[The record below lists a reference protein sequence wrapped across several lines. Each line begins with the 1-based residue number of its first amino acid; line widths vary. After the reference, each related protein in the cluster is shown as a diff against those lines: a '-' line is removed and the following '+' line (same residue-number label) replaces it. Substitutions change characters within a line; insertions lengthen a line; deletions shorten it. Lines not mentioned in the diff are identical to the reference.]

1 MRGYPI
7 AWEDRFSDQAI
18 PSDDCPYSVEEIEGY
33 LRNCHYHLSLQEPPL
48 SFRVNGPILSRQL
61 VDRNFWIFG
70 ATNDLKQEWFVLVGS
85 GKSPFK
91 SHGKTWRWMYA
102 EENELGQTPDE
113 YFEDALAQQLSAD
126 AHPDR

>member
-1 MRGYPI
+1 
-7 AWEDRFSDQAI
+7 
-18 PSDDCPYSVEEIEGY
+18 
-33 LRNCHYHLSLQEPPL
+33 
-48 SFRVNGPILSRQL
+48 